1 MEISVSIPSKPE
13 QKKVGE
19 FLSHL
24 DNLITL
30 HQRKCDQLKNIKK
43 SLLEKM
49 FPKDGEVY
57 PDVRF
62 KNFTDAWEQRR
73 CGDLFIQQRN
83 LCTGTEPVLTVSIHS
98 GVSDGQLSEEV
109 LGKYVKRSKGLKGY
123 ILAEP
128 GDLVFNMMRAWQG
141 GIGSVS
147 RMGAVSPA
155 YIVAHPLNPFE
166 IKFLNDL
173 SRQSSQIQQYDNLSY
188 GVTDFRKRLYWN
200 SFSKVLLS
208 FPKYA
213 EQRKIGLLLNNLDTL
228 ITLHQRKVEQ
238 LNKIKSALLG
248 KMFV

>member
-1 MEISVSIPSKPE
+1 M
-13 QKKVGE
+13 GE